1 MSLQGP
7 ALSDVSLTQP
17 APKPVKTP
25 SPSSLVEDAKH
36 LERLQATR
44 TEWRA
49 KLAGIDAEIAAKQ
62 KEIRAKVEE
71 IGKR

>member
-1 MSLQGP
+1 MTL
-7 ALSDVSLTQP
+7 P
-17 APKPVKTP
+17 APAIGDARPIRKPRATTP
-25 SPSSLVEDAKH
+25 STLAEAVRQ

-49 KLAGIDAEIAAKQ
+49 KLADLDTEIAAKQ
-62 KEIRAKVEE
+62 KDIKTKVDE

>member
-1 MSLQGP
+1 MTL
-7 ALSDVSLTQP
+7 P
-17 APKPVKTP
+17 APAIDDARPARKPRAATP
-25 SPSSLVEDAKH
+25 STLAEAVRQ

-49 KLAGIDAEIAAKQ
+49 KLADLDTEIAAKQ
-62 KEIRAKVEE
+62 KDIKTKVDE

>member
-1 MSLQGP
+1 MPLQEPTPNAVTPMKRG
-7 ALSDVSLTQP
+7 
-17 APKPVKTP
+17 PKPTTP
-25 SPSSLVEDAKH
+25 TSPTSLVEDAKH

-62 KEIRAKVEE
+62 KDIRAKVED

>member
-1 MSLQGP
+1 MTLPPP
-7 ALSDVSLTQP
+7 AIGDASPTR
-17 APKPVKTP
+17 KPRATTPGTLAEAVKQ
-25 SPSSLVEDAKH
+25 

-49 KLAGIDAEIAAKQ
+49 KLADLDTEIAAKQ
-62 KEIRAKVEE
+62 KDIKTKVDE

>member
-7 ALSDVSLTQP
+7 AISEISLTHQGQKP
-17 APKPVKTP
+17 AKTL
-25 SPSSLVEDAKH
+25 SSSSLVEDAKH

-44 TEWRA
+44 TEWRT

-62 KEIRAKVEE
+62 KEIRAKVEG